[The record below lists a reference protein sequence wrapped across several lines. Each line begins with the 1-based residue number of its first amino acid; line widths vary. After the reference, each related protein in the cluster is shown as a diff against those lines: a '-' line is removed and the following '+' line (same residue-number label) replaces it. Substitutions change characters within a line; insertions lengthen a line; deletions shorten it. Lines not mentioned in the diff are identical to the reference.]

1 MLLDLDKLV
10 QKYNLQIDGVI
21 HIGAHLGQEL
31 SIYKELSIDKIV
43 FFEPQKAIFGK
54 LKKALTDTKNIKLY
68 NLALGNET
76 GSIKMYIDS
85 YNQGSSSVLKPKL
98 HLKQHPHILFER
110 EELVNIDKLDNIIN
124 SKDYNLI
131 NMDVQGFELEVLKG
145 GINCIKNINYIIT
158 EVNREEVYENCA
170 KIDELDEF
178 LYNHGF
184 VRVETTWDGGNWG
197 DAFYIR
203 KNSNQ
208 ILKNISLL
216 TYSHNSYNDVLNI
229 YFNQLKKYFS
239 QLQGYLI
246 SNAENNQKPSN
257 FNMIFYDDN
266 LPYYKH
272 MIDALSIIPEKY
284 IIYMQD
290 DYFLINEPDFQIL
303 TQCILKLRDEN
314 FDFIRLIRSG
324 RDQISENQ
332 IFHNISHD
340 SDTLFSMQATL
351 WKKESLIAILNDAYS
366 VFKNDSIWESESRL
380 NTISQKNKINGVF
393 VYKNETKRGLNHWD
407 SKIFPYIATAIV
419 KGKWNFLEYKKELL
433 TILISNDISLSR
445 GSNLKGLIKKIFL
458 IIQYKLLSLKK

>member
-1 MLLDLDKLV
+1 LLLDLDRLI

-31 SIYKELSIDKIV
+31 SIYKELSIDKIA

-98 HLKQHPHILFER
+98 HLNQYPHILFER

-124 SKDYNLI
+124 SNDYNLI

-145 GINCIKNINYIIT
+145 GVNCIKNINYIIT

-170 KIDELDEF
+170 KIEELDKF

-208 ILKNISLL
+208 VLKNISLL
-216 TYSHNSYNDVLNI
+216 TYSHNSFNDVLNI

-239 QLQGYLI
+239 QLQGYLV
-246 SNAENNQKPSN
+246 SNAENKEKPSN
-257 FNMIFYDDN
+257 FNMIFYNDS

-290 DYFLINEPDFQIL
+290 DYFFIDEPNFKLLDD
-303 TQCILKLRDEN
+303 CLKKIIYDNL
-314 FDFIRLIRSG
+314 DFIRLIRSG
-324 RDQISENQ
+324 NDMVHENN
-332 IFHNISHD
+332 IFHEISCD
-340 SDTLFSMQATL
+340 SESLFSMQATL
-351 WKKESLIAILNDAYS
+351 WRKKTLMKIFTDAYENH
-366 VFKNDSIWESESRL
+366 KNDNIWESESRL
-380 NTISQKNKINGVF
+380 NAISQKNKLNGVF
-393 VYKNETKRGLNHWD
+393 VYKNEKKRGLNHWD
-407 SKIFPYIATAIV
+407 SKIFPYIATAII
-419 KGKWNFLEYKKELL
+419 KGKWNFVEYKKELL
-433 TILISNDISLSR
+433 TILISNNISLNR
-445 GSNLKGLIKKIFL
+445 GSNLRGLIKKIFL